1 MDGVGKQ
8 LHLTNISLSKDGG
21 KSAKVTDIAPGHPG
35 SQEEAASRWRC
46 PHERAVQAQASPR
59 HCSQV
64 INPRQQILHL
74 GSNTD

>member
-8 LHLTNISLSKDGG
+8 LRLTNISLSKDGG

-46 PHERAVQAQASPR
+46 PHERAVQAQASLFTGDQ
-59 HCSQV
+59 SQAAD
-64 INPRQQILHL
+64 PPPGQ
-74 GSNTD
+74 